1 MEGFGYPT
9 IFLSL
14 LFSSSKSSNWEDTT
28 PHFEREVVDPADE
41 YLKRSQ
47 AVIVDKA
54 FAIKVDQFM
63 NLI

>member
-14 LFSSSKSSNWEDTT
+14 LFSSGNSSNWEATT
-28 PHFEREVVDPADE
+28 PHFEREVIDPADE
-41 YLKRSQ
+41 YSQ
-47 AVIVDKA
+47 AVMVDKPL
-54 FAIKVDQFM
+54 AIKVDQFM